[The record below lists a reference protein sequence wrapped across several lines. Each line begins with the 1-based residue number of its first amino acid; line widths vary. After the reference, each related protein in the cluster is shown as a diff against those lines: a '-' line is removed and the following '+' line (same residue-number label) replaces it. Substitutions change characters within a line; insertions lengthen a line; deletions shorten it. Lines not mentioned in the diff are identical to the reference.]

1 VKLCF
6 LQLENKTSLQFNPE
20 ERQRILS
27 QEILR
32 NKVLAVDTRFVL
44 WHAMS
49 PTEETTEG

>member
-1 VKLCF
+1 MKLCF
-6 LQLENKTSLQFNPE
+6 LQLENNPFLQVNPE
-20 ERQRILS
+20 ERKRILS

-32 NKVLAVDTRFVL
+32 NKVLAVDTHFVL